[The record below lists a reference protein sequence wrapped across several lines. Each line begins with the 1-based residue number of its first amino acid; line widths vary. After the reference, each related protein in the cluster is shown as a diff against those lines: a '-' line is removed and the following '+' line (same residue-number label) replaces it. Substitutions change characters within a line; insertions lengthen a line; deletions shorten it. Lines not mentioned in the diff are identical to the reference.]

1 MTFSDRE
8 TVIEF
13 LQHARSVPRCVLEFR
28 TNDEGE
34 TTVADITDHV
44 AKLEEMVDAKSD

>member
-13 LQHARSVPRCVLEFR
+13 LVHARSVPRCVLEFR
-28 TNDEGE
+28 TNDDGE
-34 TTVADITDHV
+34 TTVADITNHV
-44 AKLEEMVDAKSD
+44 AKLEEIANE